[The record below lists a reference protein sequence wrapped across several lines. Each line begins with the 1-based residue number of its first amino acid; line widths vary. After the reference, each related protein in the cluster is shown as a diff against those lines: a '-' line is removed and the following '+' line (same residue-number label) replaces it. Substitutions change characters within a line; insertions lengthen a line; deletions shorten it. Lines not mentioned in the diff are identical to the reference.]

1 MMRGADNM
9 RRSLAGIYAALLLA
23 ALGMRLAFPAAR
35 GALCDAAG
43 ALLSAPRMSASCV
56 AAMGGRLYSDGLRDS
71 LVAAFNPD
79 GLE

>member
-1 MMRGADNM
+1 M
-9 RRSLAGIYAALLLA
+9 RRGLAGIYAALLLA
-23 ALGMRLAFPAAR
+23 VLGMRLAFPAAR

-43 ALLSAPRMSASCV
+43 VLLSTPRMSAACV

-79 GLE
+79 GLK